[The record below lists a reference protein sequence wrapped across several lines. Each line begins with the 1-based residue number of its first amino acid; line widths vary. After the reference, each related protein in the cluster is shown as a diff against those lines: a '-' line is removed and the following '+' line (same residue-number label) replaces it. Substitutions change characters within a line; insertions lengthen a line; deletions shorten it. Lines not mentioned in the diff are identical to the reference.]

1 MTKANAQIHMSNS
14 GRMIMIILFLEPMIF
29 ALIMGACTNT
39 LKDDPAAKDLRAI
52 FREVQIEL

>member
-1 MTKANAQIHMSNS
+1 
-14 GRMIMIILFLEPMIF
+14 MIMIILFLEPMIF